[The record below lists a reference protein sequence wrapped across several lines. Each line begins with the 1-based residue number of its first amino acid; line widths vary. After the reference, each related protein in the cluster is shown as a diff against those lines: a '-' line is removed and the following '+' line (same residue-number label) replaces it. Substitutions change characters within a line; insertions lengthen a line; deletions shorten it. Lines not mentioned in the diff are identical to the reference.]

1 MSTVRGAR
9 GEGAGR
15 VSPGAGRR
23 PSGSAP
29 TPSSRRAEA
38 SWRHHPRG
46 ERLDHLDADSVPG
59 GGAKARG
66 GGLGDLAR
74 PGVRGVGTSVGRRWA
89 VPGAARGARPE
100 PKAQGTRAGPRSS
113 REVARRAPAIP
124 DPTRERAS
132 PQLGSGGPPCTVPRR
147 ELRPSSRTGALPEL
161 RRLRERGVAVA
172 QRGPRRA
179 TRLDPH
185 ISITVEPNEM
195 RPHTGIAGD
204 TAGTAPD
211 H

>member
-66 GGLGDLAR
+66 GGR
-74 PGVRGVGTSVGRRWA
+74 GTSPDPGLGASGRVWD
-89 VPGAARGARPE
+89 GAGPCLGPRAGRDPSPRRRARGLD
-100 PKAQGTRAGPRSS
+100 
-113 REVARRAPAIP
+113 RAPAGRLP
-124 DPTRERAS
+124 DVRRPFQTPR
-132 PQLGSGGPPCTVPRR
+132 GSGPHPSWGAVVPHAQSPGGSCAPRR
-147 ELRPSSRTGALPEL
+147 G
-161 RRLRERGVAVA
+161 RG
-172 QRGPRRA
+172 
-179 TRLDPH
+179 LCL
-185 ISITVEPNEM
+185 S
-195 RPHTGIAGD
+195 
-204 TAGTAPD
+204 
-211 H
+211 